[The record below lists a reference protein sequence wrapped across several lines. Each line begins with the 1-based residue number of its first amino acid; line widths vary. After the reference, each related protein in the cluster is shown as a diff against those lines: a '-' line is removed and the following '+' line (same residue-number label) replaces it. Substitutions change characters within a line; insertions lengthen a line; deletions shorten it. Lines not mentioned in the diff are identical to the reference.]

1 MAKNFS
7 RAVRVG
13 DQIQKELSDLIRLE
27 VKDPRVRMVTVTA
40 VDVAS
45 DYSHAKV
52 FITSLDTN
60 NPIKDTLAGLNNAAG
75 FLRNALF
82 QQLKLRVIPQLHFL
96 YDESIERGVRLSSLI
111 DEAVASEKSPSESDI

>member
-52 FITSLDTN
+52 FVTSLDNT
-60 NPIKDTLAGLNNAAG
+60 NPIEDTLVGLNNAAG

-82 QQLKLRVIPQLHFL
+82 HQLKLRVIPQLHFV
-96 YDESIERGVRLSSLI
+96 YDESIERGARLSSLI
-111 DEAVASEKSPSESDI
+111 DEAVATENSSSEKN

>member
-27 VKDPRVRMVTVTA
+27 VKDPRVRMVTITA

-52 FITSLDTN
+52 YITSLDN
-60 NPIKDTLAGLNNAAG
+60 NNSVEETLTGLNNAAG

-82 QQLKLRVIPQLHFL
+82 HQLKLRVIPQLHFV
-96 YDESIERGVRLSSLI
+96 YDESIERGARLSSLI
-111 DEAVASEKSPSESDI
+111 DEAVASENSPSEKN